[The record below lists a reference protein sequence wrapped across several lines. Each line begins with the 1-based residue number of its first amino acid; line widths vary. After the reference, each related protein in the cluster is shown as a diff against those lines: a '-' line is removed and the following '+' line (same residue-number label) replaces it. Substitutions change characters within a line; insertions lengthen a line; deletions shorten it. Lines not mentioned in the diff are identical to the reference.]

1 MTIKV
6 GISGFGRIGKLVY
19 RIIEDLRLN
28 KNENIQVVALNC
40 PSISSENL
48 KYLINYDSTH
58 HLQKYNILTFENYL
72 VVNDNKVTLF
82 RERDPQK
89 INWKSANVDY
99 VIDSTG
105 VFKTIDKASVHLKN
119 GAKKVIITAPS
130 EDAPMYVMGVNH
142 KSYKN
147 EQKVVSN
154 SSCTTNCLAPIAK
167 VINDNFGIEEG
178 FISTIHSIT
187 SSQNT
192 LDGRASKNIRI
203 GRSSQNI
210 IPSTTGATKAL
221 GVVIPELQGK
231 ISGLSYRVPTTNVS
245 IIDFSF
251 RTKNDTNY
259 KEIVK
264 KLKHA
269 SENSLLGILNCNYEE
284 LVSSDFVGNNH
295 SCIVDVTLGK
305 EIGNRFFKIVA
316 WYDNE
321 WGYSYRVVDLL
332 KMISHS

>member
-28 KNENIQVVALNC
+28 KNEDIQVVALNC

-58 HLQKYNILTFENYL
+58 HLLKYKILTFENYL

-130 EDAPMYVMGVNH
+130 EDAPMYVVGVNSDKYD
-142 KSYKN
+142 KS
-147 EQKVVSN
+147 QKIVSN
-154 SSCTTNCLAPIAK
+154 SSCTTNCLAP
-167 VINDNFGIEEG
+167 
-178 FISTIHSIT
+178 
-187 SSQNT
+187 
-192 LDGRASKNIRI
+192 
-203 GRSSQNI
+203 
-210 IPSTTGATKAL
+210 
-221 GVVIPELQGK
+221 
-231 ISGLSYRVPTTNVS
+231 
-245 IIDFSF
+245 
-251 RTKNDTNY
+251 
-259 KEIVK
+259 
-264 KLKHA
+264 
-269 SENSLLGILNCNYEE
+269 C
-284 LVSSDFVGNNH
+284 
-295 SCIVDVTLGK
+295 C
-305 EIGNRFFKIVA
+305 
-316 WYDNE
+316 
-321 WGYSYRVVDLL
+321 
-332 KMISHS
+332 